1 MFPQLVLSIINI
13 YNVKGHADHA
23 FLTFLF
29 NTWRKWDSDTWIES
43 TTPSELFNGAPCLHS
58 HCFGVLNVGPS
69 YSCLAASSSFWPIG
83 IFFQSL
89 LFLRFQMSQYESKKR
104 KKKASLSLELLW
116 TVVSSS
122 HWSWLPPAECAALLI
137 KLCFPFPPTTPHQY
151 RHMLGPIF
159 NLSYLVGV

>member
-104 KKKASLSLELLW
+104 KKKSQLKSRTLVNCGQQLALKLTAASRVCSLIDKALFPLSPNNP
-116 TVVSSS
+116 TSV
-122 HWSWLPPAECAALLI
+122 PAHA
-137 KLCFPFPPTTPHQY
+137 
-151 RHMLGPIF
+151 GP
-159 NLSYLVGV
+159 YL